1 MTGPSGRAWVRP
13 LAFAQTQRPGAAILL
28 ALDSPDCAPV
38 ELAGSALDVW
48 RELRDGPSALDDLV
62 LCVAERNRVSA
73 ADVDAGVRAFVA
85 SLAAADLVEVAEGP
99 EPGDPVT
106 PGL

>member
-1 MTGPSGRAWVRP
+1 MTGPSGGAWVRP
-13 LAFAQTQRPGAAILL
+13 LAFAETQRPGAAVLL

-38 ELAGSALDVW
+38 ELTGSALDVW
-48 RELRDGPSALDDLV
+48 RELHDGPSALDDLV
-62 LCVAERNRVSA
+62 LRIAEQNYVSA

-85 SLAAADLVEVAEGP
+85 SLAAAGLVEMAEVA